1 MSSPVRILILAFVP
15 PGLNPSLP
23 MISDLGLPRHEQAD
37 PSDPLCWDSERGAP
51 GAPTQGGREDLCFPT
66 SPVELGAQAGTAKLL
81 SPCTQGP
88 ACTGGNPPG
97 VGKHL
102 TAEPCNGRLAAWAAG
117 GNGREFRS
125 PLEQGSAGRGRVPS
139 RLMSLGT
146 QVHGRPAAW
155 AACARESRAR
165 KGSVETAVSET
176 QVHGLLA
183 ARAAGGDGYHSR
195 GAVFGRATKLKVC
208 RR

>member
-1 MSSPVRILILAFVP
+1 MTAFS
-15 PGLNPSLP
+15 GGHRSNY
-23 MISDLGLPRHEQAD
+23 DLRLPRHEQAD
-37 PSDPLCWDSERGAP
+37 PSDPLCWDLERGAP
-51 GAPTQGGREDLCFPT
+51 GAPHPRRKGRFVFPNLT
-66 SPVELGAQAGTAKLL
+66 SGARCAGRDGKAAEPVHAG
-81 SPCTQGP
+81 
-88 ACTGGNPPG
+88 PPG

-155 AACARESRAR
+155 AAGARESRAR

-176 QVHGLLA
+176 QVHGQLA